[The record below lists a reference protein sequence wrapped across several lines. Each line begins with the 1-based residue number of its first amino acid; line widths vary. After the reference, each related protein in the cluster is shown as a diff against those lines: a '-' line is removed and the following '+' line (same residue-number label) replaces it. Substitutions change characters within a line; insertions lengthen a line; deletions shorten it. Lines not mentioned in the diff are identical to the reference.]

1 MSSMTSFCVCARR
14 FKKQR
19 RLRLPNDDAGQTHR
33 ANVEI
38 ENKKPA
44 VPARNHSRQLW
55 PVAWLTLT
63 GLITLGWMLAIGR
76 AAFDFV
82 RWLAD

>member
-1 MSSMTSFCVCARR
+1 
-14 FKKQR
+14 
-19 RLRLPNDDAGQTHR
+19 
-33 ANVEI
+33 VEI

-63 GLITLGWMLAIGR
+63 GLITLGWMFAIGR
-76 AAFDFV
+76 AAFEFV